1 MSTKT
6 IWSNF
11 FHSRKILIVLC
22 SFVAVAVIGLGCGA
36 WIMSEEKKV
45 TLSVNSNDKV
55 VRTYTNTVKEL
66 LEEQKIDLDDISSVG
81 VALDSKIYDGQ
92 KVPVEVTNNYK
103 VLVDGQTLKVSMAAK
118 NVGDVLNEANISL
131 GEHDIVEPKVSAA
144 ATTDLVIDIHM
155 VTIEEEIRETE
166 LAYSVETQKDST
178 MFSGEK
184 AVLQRGKTGLQAD
197 TYLVTYRDGEYYSEE
212 LLDSAVTE
220 PVTEI
225 VAVGTVVVASVNN
238 VNSVNSDNEDS
249 GNESTASNQVAPNGM
264 SYSKVLTCKA
274 TAYHESEGS
283 LTKSG
288 TLSRVGAI
296 AVDPSVIPLGTKLYV
311 EGYGYC
317 VAEDTGGLIKGNRID
332 VYLNSEEECINW
344 GVKSVTVYIL
354 N

>member
-22 SFVAVAVIGLGCGA
+22 SFVAVTVIGLGCGA
-36 WIMSEEKKV
+36 WIMSEEKEV
-45 TLSVNSNDKV
+45 TLSVNNNDTV
-55 VRTYTNTVKEL
+55 VRTYTNTVEEF
-66 LEEQKIDLDDISSVG
+66 LEEQEINLDDVSSVG
-81 VALDSKIYDGQ
+81 VALDSKVYDGQ
-92 KVPVEVTNNYK
+92 KVSVEVKNNYK
-103 VLVDGQTLKVSMAAK
+103 VLVDGQTLKISMAAK
-118 NVGDVLNEANISL
+118 NVGDVLKEADITL

-144 ATTDLVIDIHM
+144 ATTDLVIDIHR

-166 LAYSVETQKDST
+166 LAYSVETKKDST
-178 MFSGEK
+178 MFSDEK
-184 AVLQRGKTGLQAD
+184 VVLQQGRTGLQAD

-212 LLDSAVTE
+212 LINSDVTE

-225 VAVGTVVVASVNN
+225 VAVGTVTVASLI
-238 VNSVNSDNEDS
+238 SDNEDS

-274 TAYHESEGS
+274 TAYHEPEGS

-288 TLSRVGAI
+288 TLSRLGAI

-332 VYLNSEEECINW
+332 VYLDSEEECINW

>member
-1 MSTKT
+1 MSTKK
-6 IWSNF
+6 IWSNL

-36 WIMSEEKKV
+36 WIMSEEKEV
-45 TLSVNSNDKV
+45 TLSVNNNDTV
-55 VRTYTNTVKEL
+55 VSTYTNTVKEL
-66 LEEQKIDLDDISSVG
+66 LEEQDVDLNDVSATD
-81 VALDSKIYDGQ
+81 VALDSDIHDGQ
-92 KVPVEVTNNYK
+92 IVSVEVTNHFK
-103 VLVDGQTLKVSMAAK
+103 VLVDGETLKVSTAATD
-118 NVGDVLNEANISL
+118 VGDVLDEAGVTL
-131 GEHDIVEPKVSAA
+131 GEHDLVEPKLSTA
-144 ATTDLVIDIHM
+144 ATTDMVIDIHR

-184 AVLQRGKTGLQAD
+184 EVLQKGQSGLQTD
-197 TYLVTYRDGEYYSEE
+197 TYRTTYRDGELYSEE
-212 LLDSAVTE
+212 LVNSEVTA
-220 PVTEI
+220 PVNEV
-225 VAVGTVVVASVNN
+225 VAVGTIESASVT
-238 VNSVNSDNEDS
+238 SDDEDS
-249 GNESTASNQVAPNGM
+249 ENESTASDQVAPNGM

-274 TAYHESEGS
+274 TAYHEPEGS

-317 VAEDTGGLIKGNRID
+317 VAEDTGGLIKGSRID
-332 VYLNSEEECINW
+332 VYFDSEQECTNW

>member
-1 MSTKT
+1 MSTKK
-6 IWSNF
+6 IWSNL

-36 WIMSEEKKV
+36 WIMSEEKEV
-45 TLSVNSNDKV
+45 TLSVNNNDTV
-55 VRTYTNTVKEL
+55 VSTYTNTVKEL
-66 LEEQKIDLDDISSVG
+66 LEEQDVDLDDVSATD
-81 VALDSKIYDGQ
+81 VALDSNIHDGQ
-92 KVPVEVTNNYK
+92 VISVEVTNHFK
-103 VLVDGQTLKVSMAAK
+103 VLVDGETLKVSTAATD
-118 NVGDVLNEANISL
+118 VADVLDEAGVTL
-131 GEHDIVEPKVSAA
+131 GEHDLVEPSLSTA
-144 ATTDLVIDIHM
+144 ATTDMVIDIHR

-184 AVLQRGKTGLQAD
+184 EVRQKGQTGLQTD
-197 TYLVTYRDGEYYSEE
+197 TYRTTYRDGELYSEE
-212 LLDSAVTE
+212 LVNSEVTA
-220 PVTEI
+220 PVNEV
-225 VAVGTVVVASVNN
+225 VAVGTIESV
-238 VNSVNSDNEDS
+238 SDTSDDEDS
-249 GNESTASNQVAPNGM
+249 ENESTASDQVAPNGM

-274 TAYHESEGS
+274 TAYHEPEGS

-317 VAEDTGGLIKGNRID
+317 VAEDTGGLIKGSRID
-332 VYLNSEEECINW
+332 VYLDSEQECINW

>member
-1 MSTKT
+1 
-6 IWSNF
+6 
-11 FHSRKILIVLC
+11 
-22 SFVAVAVIGLGCGA
+22 
-36 WIMSEEKKV
+36 MSEEKEV

-55 VRTYTNTVKEL
+55 VRTYTNTVEEF
-66 LEEQKIDLDDISSVG
+66 LEEQEVNLDDVASVG

-92 KVPVEVTNNYK
+92 KVSVEVTNNYK
-103 VLVDGQTLKVSMAAK
+103 VLVDGQTLKISMAAK
-118 NVGDVLNEANISL
+118 NVGDVLNEANITL

-144 ATTDLVIDIHM
+144 ATTDLVIDIHR

-184 AVLQRGKTGLQAD
+184 MVLQRGQAGLQAD

-212 LLDSAVTE
+212 LVNSEVTE

-225 VAVGTVVVASVNN
+225 VAVGTVVVASL
-238 VNSVNSDNEDS
+238 NSDDEDS
-249 GNESTASNQVAPNGM
+249 ENESTASNQVAPNGM
-264 SYSKVLTCKA
+264 SYAKVLTCKA
-274 TAYHESEGS
+274 TAYHEPEGS

-332 VYLNSEEECINW
+332 VYLDSEEECINW

>member
-6 IWSNF
+6 IWSKL

-36 WIMSEEKKV
+36 WIMSEEKQV
-45 TLSVNSNDKV
+45 TLSVNSNDTV
-55 VRTYTNTVKEL
+55 ISTYTNTVKEL
-66 LEEQKIDLDDISSVG
+66 LVEQDIDLDDVSSTG
-81 VALDSKIYDGQ
+81 VALDSEIHDGQ
-92 KVPVEVTNNYK
+92 TVSVELTNHYK
-103 VLVDGQTLKVSMAAK
+103 VLVDGKTLKVSMAAES
-118 NVGDVLNEANISL
+118 VGDVLNEAGVTL
-131 GEHDIVEPKVSAA
+131 GEHDIVEPNVSEA
-144 ATTDLVIDIHM
+144 ATTDLIIDIHR

-184 AVLQRGKTGLQAD
+184 KVVQTGQTGLQTD
-197 TYLVTYRDGEYYSEE
+197 TYLVTYRDGECYSEE
-212 LLDSAVTE
+212 LLDTEVSE

-225 VAVGTVVVASVNN
+225 VAVGTITVAEDNDDAE
-238 VNSVNSDNEDS
+238 NSE
-249 GNESTASNQVAPNGM
+249 NESTASNQVAPNGM
-264 SYSKVLTCKA
+264 SYSKVITCKA
-274 TAYHESEGS
+274 TAYHEPEGS

-332 VYLNSEEECINW
+332 VYFNSEDECITW
-344 GVKSVTVYIL
+344 GVKNVTVYIL
-354 N
+354 D